1 MNSHSL
7 KITGCPVL
15 FQTNLTFIKI
25 TGRPVL
31 SQTNLTLTQEIPAKK
46 KVRNRTFAVRIRT
59 CFRVRISKNSRA
71 NQTRASDVPA
81 DWTVPGHPK
90 VYVEIGFA
98 TKNKVFSVAF
108 NLQAFGKIQL
118 FSVF

>member
-1 MNSHSL
+1 MNHANS
-7 KITGCPVL
+7 IYVL
-15 FQTNLTFIKI
+15 V
-25 TGRPVL
+25 R
-31 SQTNLTLTQEIPAKK
+31 LTQEIPAKK

-59 CFRVRISKNSRA
+59 FFRVRISKNSRA

-81 DWTVPGHPK
+81 DWTVPGHPI

-98 TKNKVFSVAF
+98 TKNKVFLVAF

>member
-1 MNSHSL
+1 MLNAHQINTLSEPKLLNRIQKFTLYSH
-7 KITGCPVL
+7 
-15 FQTNLTFIKI
+15 F
-25 TGRPVL
+25 
-31 SQTNLTLTQEIPAKK
+31 LTQEIPAKK
-46 KVRNRTFAVRIRT
+46 KVRIRTFAVRIRT

-81 DWTVPGHPK
+81 DWTVPGHPN

-98 TKNKVFSVAF
+98 TRNKVFLVAF
-108 NLQAFGKIQL
+108 NLQALVKIQL

>member
-1 MNSHSL
+1 MGAIFEQKL
-7 KITGCPVL
+7 D
-15 FQTNLTFIKI
+15 FQPSRLNPRNT
-25 TGRPVL
+25 
-31 SQTNLTLTQEIPAKK
+31 SKK
-46 KVRNRTFAVRIRT
+46 KVRIRTFAVRIRT

-81 DWTVPGHPK
+81 DWTVPGHPI

-98 TKNKVFSVAF
+98 TKNKVFLVAF

>member
-1 MNSHSL
+1 MLERVIISPKHHKLQENMSFYVAKHRLIS
-7 KITGCPVL
+7 
-15 FQTNLTFIKI
+15 
-25 TGRPVL
+25 
-31 SQTNLTLTQEIPAKK
+31 LTQEIPAKK